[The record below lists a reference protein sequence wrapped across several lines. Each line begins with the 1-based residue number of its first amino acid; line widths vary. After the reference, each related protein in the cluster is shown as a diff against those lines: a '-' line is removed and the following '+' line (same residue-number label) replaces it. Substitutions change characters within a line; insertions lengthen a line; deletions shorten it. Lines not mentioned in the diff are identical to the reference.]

1 EDLAH
6 HLDQALLGDSGR
18 HVLRVVVRQ
27 CEEQRVLV
35 VEVVEDRPPAQAGG
49 LLETPPRAALE
60 PVLGKADACARQDL
74 SATSVHVVL
83 TDPGHETPSAGETPV
98 VCSCGRSTDHDR
110 TPLTGEG
117 SSWISPS
124 PCFAARTAGCHRC
137 GSRPPHRGCRCARW
151 RRTPPSHR
159 RRRWRRPWPSW
170 AWCPR

>member
-1 EDLAH
+1 
-6 HLDQALLGDSGR
+6 
-18 HVLRVVVRQ
+18 

-49 LLETPPRAALE
+49 LLETPHRGALE

-110 TPLTGEG
+110 TPLTGRSEERRVG
-117 SSWISPS
+117 NDWRPPWSA
-124 PCFAARTAGCHRC
+124 AAR
-137 GSRPPHRGCRCARW
+137 
-151 RRTPPSHR
+151 
-159 RRRWRRPWPSW
+159 
-170 AWCPR
+170 